1 LPCLLRRLVGRRVP
15 EAGQLGMVPDPEGLL
30 LLLLLL
36 LLVVLLL
43 GVLSR

>member
-15 EAGQLGMVPDPEGLL
+15 EAGQLGMVPDPEGR
-30 LLLLLL
+30 LLLLL